1 MYIYAYICIYIYI
14 YMYIYIYIHTY
25 IHIYIIYIVEN
36 IYIFLKPWEELPNKS
51 KSKKSHYLFKI
62 FGHIITRFI
71 KYKLL
76 CNFCIIVLVA
86 SKRQN

>member
-1 MYIYAYICIYIYI
+1 MYIYLYIYV
-14 YMYIYIYIHTY
+14 YIYIHTY
-25 IHIYIIYIVEN
+25 IHTYIYYIYSGKY